1 MPGVNLFNG
10 DIGYLQHDLKL
21 TSLNTFALDMVEHDN
36 SPKPTA
42 FTAKWSQS
50 NGQILLNGTMAN
62 PAPNTWTYIRLAVD
76 TPSGVTH
83 ETKAK
88 IGYNA
93 NGVFSDNLWIISEP
107 GEYVFRVSNWDGGPV
122 MEARATVPS
131 EGLDFT
137 PPTVTSDRDGS
148 WALTT
153 NNVSAADRGV
163 YNIYR
168 SRDPI
173 SILDDYGSD
182 GRYIYNTVVS
192 DRGRYTIPDSGRNG
206 TWYIRVGHKGNNY
219 GDIWTPTFITYTA

>member
-1 MPGVNLFNG
+1 MFNG
-10 DIGYLQHDLKL
+10 DTGYLQHDLKL

-62 PAPNTWTYIRLAVD
+62 PAPDTWTYIRLAVD

-131 EGLDFT
+131 EGLISLHQLLRRIVMVLGHLL
-137 PPTVTSDRDGS
+137 PTMLVRRIVMFITFIVLVT
-148 WALTT
+148 LLVFLMTT
-153 NNVSAADRGV
+153 VVTAV
-163 YNIYR
+163 
-168 SRDPI
+168 I
-173 SILDDYGSD
+173 SIILLSV
-182 GRYIYNTVVS
+182 TVVAIPS
-192 DRGRYTIPDSGRNG
+192 LIVNVMVPGTSWSATKATIMEIFGLQRSSPIQLN
-206 TWYIRVGHKGNNY
+206 T
-219 GDIWTPTFITYTA
+219 

>member
-10 DIGYLQHDLKL
+10 DTGYLQHDLKL

-62 PAPNTWTYIRLAVD
+62 PAPDTWTYIRLAVD
-76 TPSGVTH
+76 TPSDVTH
-83 ETKAK
+83 ETKAE

-107 GEYVFRVSNWDGGPV
+107 DEYVFRVSNWDGGPV

-137 PPTVTSDRDGS
+137 PPTVTADRDGS

-153 NNVSAADRGV
+153 NNVSAVDRGV

-173 SILDDYGSD
+173 PA
-182 GRYIYNTVVS
+182 NE
-192 DRGRYTIPDSGRNG
+192 RNG
-206 TWYIRVGHKGNNY
+206 TWYIMVDHKGNNY